1 MGKVE
6 PPVLAGTRLRV
17 WWPNEEAWF
26 TGTVKGSLSEYGT
39 HLVVYDDGDER
50 HEPLGNAS
58 LRWERLD
65 PALATRSDDKAA
77 AEASGQQAP
86 PPAGTKALPAAKE
99 KLVMACASRALQRLT
114 IETSTDGLDDLLSG
128 SPITPER
135 FLADYWERT
144 VLHLPRDDEAAGT
157 ARSQTPTRSLSS
169 SSVRS
174 SASARPS
181 TTRPRLLDEAV
192 DEGRSASVPPSTRA
206 PAGVACKARR
216 PVPSSSP
223 SVSSPTR
230 SSVSSSSKASRRP
243 EGAFNG
249 LLRLEDL
256 DALFCHAACP
266 AALAEVLIFE
276 GLRQVGDVG
285 RYREI

>member
-1 MGKVE
+1 MPGSSVGKV
-6 PPVLAGTRLRV
+6 PPLLAGTRLRV
-17 WWPNEEAWF
+17 WWPDEEAWF
-26 TGTVKGSLSEYGT
+26 AGTVKGSLSEYGT
-39 HLVVYDDGDER
+39 QLVVYDDGDER

-65 PALATRSDDKAA
+65 PALATRSDEQA
-77 AEASGQQAP
+77 AP
-86 PPAGTKALPAAKE
+86 PPARATALPAAKE
-99 KLVMACASRALQRLT
+99 KLATACASRALKRLT
-114 IETSTDGLDDLLSG
+114 IETSTDGLDDLLSC

-144 VLHLPRDDEAAGT
+144 ELHLARDDEGVGT
-157 ARSQTPTRSLSS
+157 TRSQSPKRSLSS

-174 SASARPS
+174 SASARPA

-206 PAGVACKARR
+206 PAGVPCKTRR
-216 PVPSSSP
+216 PAPSSSA

-276 GLRQVGDVG
+276 GLRQVGDTG
-285 RYREI
+285 RCREM